1 MFRARGEKDLLSSDA
16 IFPLVV
22 DDCLR
27 CLRAKEK
34 KQENE
39 ILSRGQPSNP
49 PDSARPLP
57 FPESLTFS
65 RENEGWMRHISEDGI
80 ISLLL
85 SIKNLLTLLLLS
97 IQTNPLFCLLPLCPA
112 HLGKEEKKGFFAF
125 VTGTQVSLFFSVS
138 QLWSC
143 KEKRL
148 ILFLQQKVK

>member
-1 MFRARGEKDLLSSDA
+1 MSRIPPISPSLPVLMFRARGEKDLLSSDA

-22 DDCLR
+22 DYCLR

-85 SIKNLLTLLLLS
+85 SFKNLLTLLLLS
-97 IQTNPLFCLLPLCPA
+97 IQTNPLFLSRSFLSCPP
-112 HLGKEEKKGFFAF
+112 GKGKKKIFRFCHRDTIETF
-125 VTGTQVSLFFSVS
+125 ILSLSIVE
-138 QLWSC
+138 L
-143 KEKRL
+143 
-148 ILFLQQKVK
+148 